1 MADVFDD
8 EFFREMRKTQETND
22 RLRRGAAVVRD
33 SLARLVY
40 CADMTAEDL
49 YGDPV
54 NGIVAKILEM
64 SPSGQKTEMVTAL
77 RNAIAATYRISLGLA
92 DGIDRIANPEN
103 PLGPDDPII
112 I

>member
-1 MADVFDD
+1 MADIFDD

-22 RLRRGAAVVRD
+22 RLRRGADVINA

-40 CADMTAEDL
+40 CAGMTTEDL

-54 NGIVAKILEM
+54 NRIVAKILET
-64 SPSGQKTEMVTAL
+64 SPDGEKTEMIRAL

-92 DGIDRIANPEN
+92 DGIGRIADPAST
-103 PLGPDDPII
+103 LDPDDPII